1 MNSCSFVLDNAKAP
15 MWAIQQIRNCRA
27 GDHFFSITYSAA
39 SGACEKGK
47 QWQQSLELFEGM
59 PGEGVQ
65 PSTITY
71 SVAIRVCEKGEQWQ
85 QTSRITVILCLDYTT
100 SGSFSFVSRP
110 KPLGSLTESRLT
122 TCFRH
127 LNK

>member
-1 MNSCSFVLDNAKAP
+1 MNSGSFVLDNAKAP

-27 GDHFFSITYSAA
+27 GDHFFIITYNAA

-47 QWQQSLELFEGM
+47 QWQQ
-59 PGEGVQ
+59 
-65 PSTITY
+65 
-71 SVAIRVCEKGEQWQ
+71 A
-85 QTSRITVILCLDYTT
+85 YTT